1 MASITTKYSPL
12 SFTVF
17 SSLLLILQA
26 TISSNAQAIKAAHG
40 FSSIEEA
47 TVHDIQLAF
56 KQNQLTSRKLVEFY
70 LKQIKDSTQ
79 FLRVS

>member
-1 MASITTKYSPL
+1 MASMTTKYSPL

-26 TISSNAQAIKAAHG
+26 TISSNAQAIKAAYD
-40 FSSIEEA
+40 FSSMEEA